1 MYIGFKHLHSFSAY
15 LTLAFLI
22 IAIVMAIYSVRKNL
36 TFSSKNKTIAILAL
50 VGTHL
55 QMVFGLVLYFVSPL
69 GISNFSGEMMKNSTS
84 RLYGLEHP
92 MMMLIAIILITIG
105 YSKSKK
111 ATEDRLKFKNI
122 AIYFSIG
129 LVFILSRIPWSAW
142 WG

>member
-15 LTLAFLI
+15 LTFAFLI
-22 IAIVMAIYSVRKNL
+22 IAIVMAIYSIRKNL
-36 TFSSKNKTIAILAL
+36 TFSKNNKTIAILAL